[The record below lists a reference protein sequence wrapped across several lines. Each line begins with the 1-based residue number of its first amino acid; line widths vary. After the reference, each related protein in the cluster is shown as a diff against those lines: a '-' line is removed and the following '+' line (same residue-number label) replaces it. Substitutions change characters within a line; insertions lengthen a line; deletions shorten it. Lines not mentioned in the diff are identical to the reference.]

1 MDRQTC
7 SYYCTYVSPQHA
19 HSRAYKEKQTTSAAR
34 SLRAPSS
41 SGLLPALLYHT
52 SLITFLPLFRRTH
65 PSKLKSIPAA
75 EMLSRKPTR
84 LPRSYPDNKAT
95 ITTARRT
102 APHKPS
108 ILNSRQLAVKT
119 DRIIIPVVE
128 CCIGSKEGRSRAGN
142 RKRTCDGG
150 TLKCGRVNVLGH
162 ERIWGVVQYTQN
174 FYHSR

>member
-1 MDRQTC
+1 MLPWTARHVHTTALMSPPNMLTPALTKKNKRLLQLV
-7 SYYCTYVSPQHA
+7 VSGH
-19 HSRAYKEKQTTSAAR
+19 
-34 SLRAPSS
+34 
-41 SGLLPALLYHT
+41 PALLAFFPPYYT

-95 ITTARRT
+95 FTTARRT

-108 ILNSRQLAVKT
+108 ILNSRQWAVKT

-162 ERIWGVVQYTQN
+162 EGYGGL
-174 FYHSR
+174 